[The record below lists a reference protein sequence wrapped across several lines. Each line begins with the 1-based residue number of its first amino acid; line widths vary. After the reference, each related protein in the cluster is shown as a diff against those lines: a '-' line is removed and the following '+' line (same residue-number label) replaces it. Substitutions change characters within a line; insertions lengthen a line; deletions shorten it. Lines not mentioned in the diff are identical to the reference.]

1 MFEEGHSPWNPGIQ
15 SQVPP
20 ELLHLCTIFR
30 SENAFGTLADVHE
43 SHTLTGIPPAELMAL
58 RPRRLALHETLI
70 RVTADFAV
78 PDGSRIEDLGI
89 KFREITSVIFSRYVE
104 PEMGAIAA
112 RYEEVR
118 RDLYAV
124 IHEALSR
131 FALDAAPSS
140 ASRAAAPPPR
150 LLKRLRHRRRDAAA
164 APERNMGW
172 GVEEI
177 AACESA
183 ACGAGD
189 EVQRIAYRAL
199 ARVMSGLF
207 ITNGRAWGA
216 QDHIASLAVDIACN
230 EIGGAEIGRTIEP
243 LLHRAAGNEGY
254 GILPPQE
261 RPVVINT
268 KGPSAS
274 GKSTLRPLQKKLVR
288 ESGLQWSDFALI
300 SPDIWRKQL
309 LDYGSLGAAYK
320 YAASF
325 TGDELQIIDHK
336 LDRYMAA
343 KNQRGEMSHLLI
355 DRFRFDSVAQDSDEA
370 GSNFLT
376 RFGHLVHLFFVITAP
391 ESLVERAWKRGLE
404 VGRFKAV
411 DDTLAHAV
419 EAYSGMP
426 DVFFTWIRR
435 RDKRIRFEFLDN
447 GVRLGERPRT
457 AAFGENATC
466 NILDVTCMLNI
477 ERYCRINVWASS
489 PELLYTDQSLL
500 APHQNMGV
508 LSRTLSEFDRVNF
521 ADRQNG
527 LIYLCFEGGKPI
539 FMDAAG
545 LNRAMADSDTRAWV
559 RAAVPGALEGRVTNV
574 ERPVYLNGESAPFP
588 TLGSWGASGTR

>member
-1 MFEEGHSPWNPGIQ
+1 VTAVIDDEGHDSWNPGIQ

-30 SENAFGTLADVHE
+30 SENAFGSLTDLHE
-43 SHTLTGIPPAELMAL
+43 SQTLTGMSLSELVAL

-89 KFREITSVIFSRYVE
+89 KFREITGVIIGRYVE
-104 PEMGAIAA
+104 PEMDAVTTV
-112 RYEEVR
+112 YERVR
-118 RDLYAV
+118 RELHAA
-124 IHEALSR
+124 IQGALSR
-131 FALDAAPSS
+131 F
-140 ASRAAAPPPR
+140 R
-150 LLKRLRHRRRDAAA
+150 K
-164 APERNMGW
+164 MGW
-172 GVEEI
+172 GVQEI
-177 AACESA
+177 AECENA
-183 ACGAGD
+183 AIGPGN
-189 EVQRIAYRAL
+189 EILRIANRAL

-216 QDHIASLAVDIACN
+216 QEHIASLAVDIACN
-230 EIGGAEIGRTIEP
+230 EIGSAEIGRTIEP
-243 LLHRAAGNEGY
+243 MLHRAARNEGY
-254 GILPPQE
+254 GILPRQQ

-274 GKSTLRPLQKKLVR
+274 GKSTLRPLQKSLVR

-325 TGDELQIIDHK
+325 TGDELQIIDQK
-336 LDRYMAA
+336 LDRYMDA
-343 KNQRGEMSHLLI
+343 KNRRGEMSHLLI
-355 DRFRFDSVAQDSDEA
+355 DRFRFDSVARDSEEA

-447 GVRLGERPRT
+447 SVRLGERPRT
-457 AAFGENATC
+457 AAFGENTTC

-477 ERYCRINVWASS
+477 ERYCRINVWATSADF
-489 PELLYTDQSLL
+489 LYTDKSLL
-500 APHQNMGV
+500 APQHNMS
-508 LSRTLSEFDRVNF
+508 LLTRCLHHFHRVNF
-521 ADRQNG
+521 ADQRTG
-527 LIYLCFEGGKPI
+527 LIYLRFEAGRPVL
-539 FMDAAG
+539 MDSDA
-545 LNRAMADSDTRAWV
+545 LNRAVVDPDTHAWV
-559 RAAVPGALEGRVTNV
+559 QAAAPHALDGRLANV
-574 ERPVYLNGESAPFP
+574 ERPSYVHEANVPLTP
-588 TLGSWGASGTR
+588 TLGSWGESDER